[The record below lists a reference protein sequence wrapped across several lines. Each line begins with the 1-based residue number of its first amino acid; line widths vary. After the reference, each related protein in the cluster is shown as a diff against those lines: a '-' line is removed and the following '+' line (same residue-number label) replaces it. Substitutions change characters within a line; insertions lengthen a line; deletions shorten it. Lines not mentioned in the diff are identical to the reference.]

1 MELNKQTHDEKI
13 FAAMVEVL
21 ESSALRREGQFW
33 WFDRHSNRQ
42 TGYEEVARALNSEKH
57 TNRAD
62 KPLTANALRQV
73 VHRMKKKQELLSIYK
88 PNWNDFKPHPIWGY
102 AKSNEPEPKTSEP
115 VKEGCLVCG
124 DAVPV
129 KGKKICSADC
139 VKVYEAHKDVPH
151 DYLHPTIFHQVKYEE
166 AHLKK

>member
-13 FAAMVEVL
+13 FAAMVDVL
-21 ESSALRREGQFW
+21 EVSALRREGQY

-62 KPLTANALRQV
+62 EPLTANALRQV

-88 PNWNDFKPHPIWGY
+88 PNWSSFTPHPIWGNI
-102 AKSNEPEPKTSEP
+102 KTDEPEPKTNP
-115 VKEGCLVCG
+115 VKDGCLVCG
-124 DAVPV
+124 EQVPM
-129 KGKKICSADC
+129 KGRKLCSADC